1 MRYFT
6 YTLLAIIFINK
17 NIMRELFKNQ
27 IEENKI
33 VNNEMLS
40 KMEYKFY
47 ENGNPIQVGDKIL
60 FALLETDKTEKTIM
74 YKLIALTEEQFDFFV
89 CETPNRSELPV
100 LKYCV

>member
-74 YKLIALTEEQFDFFV
+74 YKLIALTEEQFDFLLKPIV
-89 CETPNRSELPV
+89 ELNYQ
-100 LKYCV
+100 K

>member
-1 MRYFT
+1 M
-6 YTLLAIIFINK
+6 K
-17 NIMRELFKNQ
+17 ELFKNQ
-27 IEENKI
+27 IGENKI
-33 VNNEMLS
+33 VDNEMLS

-60 FALLETDKTEKTIM
+60 FALLETGEDKPKNRVT

-89 CETPNRSELPV
+89 CENPDRSGLPV

>member
-1 MRYFT
+1 
-6 YTLLAIIFINK
+6 
-17 NIMRELFKNQ
+17 MRELFKNQ

-33 VNNEMLS
+33 VDEEMLS

-47 ENGNPIQVGDKIL
+47 ENGEPIKVGDKIL
-60 FALLETDKTEKTIM
+60 FSLLETDKTEREIT

-89 CETPNRSELPV
+89 CENPDRGGLPV